1 MKKERFMIFTAD
13 DFGISP
19 QADERILRLAE
30 AGVIDRVAVM
40 TQGTATKESLDRL
53 VKSGVKLDLH
63 AELRED
69 IDPNRT
75 LKAGVFGRVVFF
87 IRNFLFGKNRVSL
100 VEKRWESQIR
110 DFYAL
115 FGRYP
120 DGFNSHEHT
129 HFFPPYFGISVRLA
143 RRYSI
148 PFLRFG
154 REYSSQL
161 TLVSCILNVL
171 RCVSKRTFLR
181 SGLDSSDRMI
191 SFDWIGTLD
200 RFKDYPEGKTVE
212 ILFHPERDEEMEFL
226 ETNFLSSNSNG

>member
-1 MKKERFMIFTAD
+1 MEKKRFMIFTAD

-19 QADERILRLAE
+19 QADERILKLAE
-30 AGVIDRVAVM
+30 AGVLDRVAVM
-40 TQGTATKESLDRL
+40 TRGTATKESFDRL
-53 VKSGVKLDLH
+53 AKSGVKLDLH

-69 IDPNRT
+69 IDPHRT
-75 LKAGVFGRVVFF
+75 LKAGVFGRATLFVMSIFF
-87 IRNFLFGKNRVSL
+87 GENRVAL

-110 DFYAL
+110 DFSIL

-120 DGFNSHEHT
+120 DGLNSHEHT

-143 RRYSI
+143 KRYNI

-171 RCVSKRTFLR
+171 RCVNKRTFFR

-200 RFKDYPEGKTVE
+200 RFKDDSEGKTVE

-226 ETNFLSSNSNG
+226 ETNFLSSSSNG